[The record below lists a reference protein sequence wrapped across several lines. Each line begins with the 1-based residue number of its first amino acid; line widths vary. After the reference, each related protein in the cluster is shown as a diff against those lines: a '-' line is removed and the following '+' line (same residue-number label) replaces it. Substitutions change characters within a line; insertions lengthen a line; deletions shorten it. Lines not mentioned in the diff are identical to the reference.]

1 MEGDIHS
8 EVSKGI
14 IPRTVEALFDGVR
27 DADENIEFM
36 FKVSYVEIYL
46 EKIRCCNILNSDL
59 HMRLSMYV
67 FVSISMSMYLCLCMY
82 VLPVVPVYAYVF
94 LNVRIGIGR
103 DLLDENHVK
112 NNLTVR
118 EDKIKGIYIAGV
130 TEEYVTS
137 VEELLGIMSVGRSG
151 LSIHFSVAY

>member
-1 MEGDIHS
+1 
-8 EVSKGI
+8 
-14 IPRTVEALFDGVR
+14 
-27 DADENIEFM
+27 
-36 FKVSYVEIYL
+36 
-46 EKIRCCNILNSDL
+46 
-59 HMRLSMYV
+59 MYV
-67 FVSISMSMYLCLCMY
+67 YVCMY
-82 VLPVVPVYAYVF
+82 ELPVVPVYAYVF

-151 LSIHFSVAY
+151 LHSFSSCILTVMVSFLQGLPTERWRPQVRKTKRWCSSIYCALIYVCMYVGMNEGSSRSHSVFTITVSQKDVITNATK

>member
-1 MEGDIHS
+1 MNFNVYE
-8 EVSKGI
+8 SKY
-14 IPRTVEALFDGVR
+14 VCMCSLF
-27 DADENIEFM
+27 
-36 FKVSYVEIYL
+36 Y
-46 EKIRCCNILNSDL
+46 
-59 HMRLSMYV
+59 
-67 FVSISMSMYLCLCMY
+67 
-82 VLPVVPVYAYVF
+82 
-94 LNVRIGIGR
+94 VRIFRMVNVCIGMDR

-151 LSIHFSVAY
+151 LSPPFCCSAY

>member
-1 MEGDIHS
+1 MEGDIHC
-8 EVSKGI
+8 ETSKGI
-14 IPRTVEALFDGVR
+14 IPRTVEALFDGVT

-46 EKIRCCNILNSDL
+46 EKIRYLYLKKISY
-59 HMRLSMYV
+59 H
-67 FVSISMSMYLCLCMY
+67 FVNYLLD
-82 VLPVVPVYAYVF
+82 P
-94 LNVRIGIGR
+94 R

-137 VEELLGIMSVGRSG
+137 VEELLGIMSVGKC
-151 LSIHFSVAY
+151 

>member
-1 MEGDIHS
+1 M
-8 EVSKGI
+8 
-14 IPRTVEALFDGVR
+14 
-27 DADENIEFM
+27 
-36 FKVSYVEIYL
+36 
-46 EKIRCCNILNSDL
+46 
-59 HMRLSMYV
+59 SMYV
-67 FVSISMSMYLCLCMY
+67 YVCMY
-82 VLPVVPVYAYVF
+82 ELPVVPVYAYVF
-94 LNVRIGIGR
+94 LNVRFGIGR

-151 LSIHFSVAY
+151 LSIHFLVAY